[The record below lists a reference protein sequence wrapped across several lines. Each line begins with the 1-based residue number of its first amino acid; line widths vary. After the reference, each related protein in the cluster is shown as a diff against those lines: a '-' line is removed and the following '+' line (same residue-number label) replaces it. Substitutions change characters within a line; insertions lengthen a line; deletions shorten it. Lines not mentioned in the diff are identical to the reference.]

1 MRFTGRFLS
10 WAFAGAIFCRST
22 FAVAADDSA
31 QPYPAC
37 DHTPTPGDVAGA
49 KGAFDAGQAS
59 FNEADYDRAINY
71 WEDAYRRDC
80 TAHVLLLNLARAY
93 ELNEQKHRAVNALQT
108 YLARNPSSSDKSQI
122 DRRIDK
128 LQEQI
133 KAETPVAPVATAGTG
148 TAPVAPGTTPVVP
161 TTTTPTTPPPSSDA
175 TPSSGG
181 SRSLV
186 PLFVAGGGGAI
197 AIVGAVLHFSAASD
211 LNHYEQICP
220 DRKCSAA
227 NANVESQA
235 NSARTRADI
244 GGGVAFAG
252 LGILAGGVIWYFL
265 EKPSSASASTTPR
278 SFTARVAPAVVPG
291 YGGLSVTG
299 NF

>member
-22 FAVAADDSA
+22 FAVAADDTV
-31 QPYPAC
+31 QQYPAC

-108 YLARNPSSSDKSQI
+108 YLARNPNSSDKSQI

-133 KAETPVAPVATAGTG
+133 KAETPVAPVAAAGTG
-148 TAPVAPGTTPVVP
+148 PAPVAPGTVPVASA
-161 TTTTPTTPPPSSDA
+161 TTPTTPPPSSEIA
-175 TPSSGG
+175 PSSGG

-220 DRKCSAA
+220 NRKCSSA
-227 NANVESQA
+227 NADVESQA

-265 EKPSSASASTTPR
+265 EKPSSPSASATPR

-291 YGGLSVTG
+291 YGGLSVAG
-299 NF
+299 EF